1 MTTASWMADQLQ
13 RAADGRRA
21 MPLEVARYNPRPAG
35 VIREG
40 SASHT
45 TLAALQA
52 RPGQWLTHA
61 QILHITG
68 LGTKAACWALI
79 YLTAQGHIESTP
91 DDSRNARYRRYR
103 AAKPQGGAR

>member
-1 MTTASWMADQLQ
+1 MTSAAWMAEQLQ

-21 MPLEVARYNPRPAG
+21 MPLEQPRYNPRPAG

-40 SASHT
+40 SASDI
-45 TLAALQA
+45 TLAALRE
-52 RPGQWLTHA
+52 RPGVWLTHA
-61 QILHITG
+61 QILGITG

-79 YLTAQGHIESTP
+79 YLAAQGHIESTS

-103 AAKPQGGAR
+103 AAKAEAAPA